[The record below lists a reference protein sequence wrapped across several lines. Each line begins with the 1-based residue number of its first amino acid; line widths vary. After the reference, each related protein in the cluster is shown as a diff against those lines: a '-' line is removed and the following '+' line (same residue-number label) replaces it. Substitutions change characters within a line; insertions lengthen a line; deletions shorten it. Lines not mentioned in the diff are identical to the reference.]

1 MVFVNFERVS
11 KKFVEKMN
19 PITVIIQVIYVHL
32 RSPCFN
38 IYLKNKSSNF
48 EIQRIFC
55 CSRYIALRFQL
66 LQCACLTDG
75 RSIFYKRKEELL
87 D

>member
-1 MVFVNFERVS
+1 
-11 KKFVEKMN
+11 MN
-19 PITVIIQVIYVHL
+19 PITGIIQVTDVHL
-32 RSPCFN
+32 RSPSFN
-38 IYLKNKSSNF
+38 IYLKDKSNNF
-48 EIQRIFC
+48 EIQCILC
-55 CSRYIALRFQL
+55 YSRYIALRFQL